1 MLSQGPQE
9 KSLFPKMGC
18 QPRGRK
24 AGWRTAGL
32 SSKRVWTRERGLPL
46 PRSAGAS
53 SRGFSKRRCP
63 GGPRARRP
71 CRHRAFCSSLACGR
85 CAPGNAGGRAHGE
98 GRLVAVEDTVRGKRQ
113 PPPGFMPGE
122 SPGQRSLAGHSPWGH
137 TELHMSHVESCSHAE
152 RAVGS
157 RAGQPTPGGFSG
169 RAQTPL

>member
-1 MLSQGPQE
+1 MEGKQAGGQQA
-9 KSLFPKMGC
+9 SLQRASGH
-18 QPRGRK
+18 
-24 AGWRTAGL
+24 
-32 SSKRVWTRERGLPL
+32 KREACR
-46 PRSAGAS
+46 
-53 SRGFSKRRCP
+53 SRGVLVQAGGGFSRRCCP